1 MKTLVTVIS
10 CSDRAVVDP
19 AEDRAG
25 GVLRAG
31 LADLGF
37 AVGSPVVVKSEV
49 SAIRGAVVDALV
61 GGARVVFTTGGTG
74 LLPRDVTVEATA
86 PLLDYELPGIMEE
99 VRRLGAQ
106 KTALSLLSRGL
117 VGVCSPDKVRGAGG
131 AEGAGPTAGTLPRAL
146 VVNAPGSRGG
156 ARDTL
161 AVIGPVL
168 GRIID
173 SLDGVD
179 HDMSRPASKD

>member
-1 MKTLVTVIS
+1 MKTLVAVVS
-10 CSDRAVVDP
+10 CSDRALTNP

-31 LADLGF
+31 LTELGF
-37 AVGSPVVVKSEV
+37 AVAPAVVVESEV
-49 SAIRGAVVDALV
+49 AAIRDAVLDALDQ
-61 GGARVVFTTGGTG
+61 GARVVVTAGGTG

-99 VRRLGAQ
+99 VRRTGAQ

-117 VGVCSPDKVRGAGG
+117 VGVCSPGKHGG
-131 AEGAGPTAGTLPRAL
+131 FSASGVSSGPMIRPRAL
-146 VVNAPGSRGG
+146 IVNAPGSRGG

-179 HDMSRPASKD
+179 HDMSRPASKN